1 MSETHEMKISLV
13 EGAYTLRDEKGIDV
27 VTLSVGDRFEVQL
40 RGEWC
45 QVLLESGGYM
55 GRYYITADGECGRL
69 AVSMQARPCEHVS
82 AQLHVEEP
90 MAASLE
96 QARAT
101 WVGKEV
107 ESRVPLAGG
116 LVRGVVHEITEQGQM
131 VVIYTPPLN
140 GVPVMVTF
148 PVERVAEVL
157 TEASAAA

>member
-1 MSETHEMKISLV
+1 MSETSEMRISMV
-13 EGAYTLRDEKGIDV
+13 DGAYTLRDEKGVDV
-27 VTLSVGDRFEVQL
+27 VTLTVGERFEVQL
-40 RGEWC
+40 RGVWC
-45 QVLLESGGYM
+45 QVRLESGGYM
-55 GRYYITADGECGRL
+55 GRYYVTADGERGRL

-107 ESRVPLAGG
+107 ESRIPLAGG
-116 LVRGVVHEITEQGQM
+116 LVHGVVREITEQGQM

-140 GVPVMVTF
+140 GVPVVVTF
-148 PVERVAEVL
+148 PVERVREVL
-157 TEASAAA
+157 TEACAAA